1 MIGYPTKRKPI
12 GVTLATSASK
22 RGMTLEDDL
31 NKTNAYYLELDRA
44 NVHKKPTPIMVK
56 TVSYPS
62 RNKAKIT
69 EAYYKTPST
78 TDYNGVYRAKALDFE
93 AKETQSK
100 TAFALAYLHEHQ
112 INHMRS
118 VLRHGAF
125 TFMIIRFTSLNET
138 YFIEASEMLA
148 YIDTT
153 LRRSIPILWIR
164 EHGLIIPWRL
174 TPPIDYLVCVDAY
187 YFKGETLN
195 D

>member
-1 MIGYPTKRKPI
+1 MIGYPTKRKPV
-12 GVTLATSASK
+12 GVILETSTSK

-31 NKTNAYYLELDRA
+31 NKTNRYYLDLDRA
-44 NVHKKPTPIMVK
+44 NVHKKPTPITIT

-69 EAYYKTPST
+69 EAYFKVPST

-93 AKETQSK
+93 AKETKSR

-112 INHMRS
+112 INHMRN
-118 VLRHGAF
+118 VLRHGAL
-125 TFMIIRFTSLNET
+125 TFMIIRFSDLNET
-138 YFIEASEMLA
+138 FFLPAGEMLA
-148 YIDTT
+148 YIETSM
-153 LRRSIPILWIR
+153 RRSIPIAWIR
-164 EHGLIIPWRL
+164 EHGMIIPWRL
-174 TPPIDYLVCVDAY
+174 TPPIDYLSCVDAY

>member
-1 MIGYPTKRKPI
+1 MIGYPTKRKPSN
-12 GVTLATSASK
+12 VTLETSTSK

-31 NKTNAYYLELDRA
+31 NKTNNFYLELDRA
-44 NVHKKPTPIMVK
+44 NVHKKPTPIVVK

-93 AKETQSK
+93 AKETQSR
-100 TAFALAYLHEHQ
+100 TAFALAYLHQHQ
-112 INHMRS
+112 IDHMRS
-118 VLRHGAF
+118 VLRHGAL
-125 TFMIIRFTSLNET
+125 TFMIIRFTALDET
-138 YFIEASEMLA
+138 FFVPAGEMLA
-148 YIDTT
+148 FIDVTT
-153 LRRSIPILWIR
+153 RRSIPIDWIR
-164 EHGLIIPWRL
+164 EHGLSIPWRL
-174 TPPIDYLVCVDAY
+174 TPPIDYLPCVDAY